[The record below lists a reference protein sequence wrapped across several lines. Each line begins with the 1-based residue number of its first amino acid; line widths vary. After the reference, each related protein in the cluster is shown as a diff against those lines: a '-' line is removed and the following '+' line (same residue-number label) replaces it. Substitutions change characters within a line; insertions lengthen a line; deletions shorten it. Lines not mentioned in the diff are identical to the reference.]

1 MPSEKSMKDILL
13 AELNKEVQK
22 GLIKRSDAVLV
33 LDIFDE
39 EMEEGYSDAEA
50 LYKSLYEIKLLKKEK
65 PIFNGGNEN
74 ECEEWANRE

>member
-1 MPSEKSMKDILL
+1 MKDILL

-22 GLIKRSDAVLV
+22 GLINRSDAVLV

>member
-1 MPSEKSMKDILL
+1 MKDILL

-39 EMEEGYSDAEA
+39 EIEEGYSDAEA